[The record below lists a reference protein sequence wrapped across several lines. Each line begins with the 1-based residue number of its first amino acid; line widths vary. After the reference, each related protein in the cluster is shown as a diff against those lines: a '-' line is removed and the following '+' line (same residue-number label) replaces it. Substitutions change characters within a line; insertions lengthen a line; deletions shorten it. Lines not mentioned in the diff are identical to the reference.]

1 MIVSNME
8 IILGKHIKEHLGLV
22 QGGTVRTKHFGR
34 EFLSSH
40 PDTEH
45 RIQHLN
51 QLAQTQNWRQQ
62 GRTRS
67 IPGSIINKL
76 AEDSRQAK
84 QALEKIVKNQNKK

>member
-40 PDTEH
+40 PDRYRAPHSAFKPTGA
-45 RIQHLN
+45 N
-51 QLAQTQNWRQQ
+51 T
-62 GRTRS
+62 
-67 IPGSIINKL
+67 KL
-76 AEDSRQAK
+76 APTG
-84 QALEKIVKNQNKK
+84 KNQVDTRQHHK